1 MTYRAVHLFDVPGM
15 LCGDCVA
22 AITEALRNIDHAV
35 RVEADLATR
44 RIRVASRRLESLL
57 RALHQSGFPAEP
69 VLHPLG

>member
-1 MTYRAVHLFDVPGM
+1 MHLFEVPSM
-15 LCGDCVA
+15 MCGDCVA
-22 AITEALRNIDHAV
+22 AITRVLREIDHLA

-57 RALHQSGFPAEP
+57 RALHRSSFPAEP